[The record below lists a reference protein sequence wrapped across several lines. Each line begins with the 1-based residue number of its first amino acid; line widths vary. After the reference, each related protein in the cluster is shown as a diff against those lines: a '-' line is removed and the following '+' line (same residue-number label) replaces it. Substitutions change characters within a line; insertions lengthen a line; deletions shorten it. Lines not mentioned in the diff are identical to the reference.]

1 MTTHLSQILYKYAG
15 QLIGQDD
22 VQSLL
27 DNLSETAPNLVQS
40 VVPKLVPLHQLTGVL
55 RALLEERV
63 PISDLRRILE
73 NLASLAGRNLN
84 IIDTAEMLRPELAG
98 LLIQQ
103 VSPLNQPLPVIT
115 LGSELEHMLITMA
128 RQSGEEGL
136 VIDNTL
142 AQQLLRKI
150 SDTNDSLAA
159 KGRQPV
165 VVVSPAIRK
174 EFSKINTST
183 Y

>member
-1 MTTHLSQILYKYAG
+1 MES
-15 QLIGQDD
+15 
-22 VQSLL
+22 
-27 DNLSETAPNLVQS
+27 
-40 VVPKLVPLHQLTGVL
+40 
-55 RALLEERV
+55 
-63 PISDLRRILE
+63 
-73 NLASLAGRNLN
+73 LASLSGRNLN
-84 IIDTAEMLRPELAG
+84 ISDTAEILRPELSG

-115 LGSELEHMLITMA
+115 LSSELEHMLITMT

-159 KGRQPV
+159 KGRQAV

-174 EFSKINTST
+174 EFSKIIRQHIDDILVLAFTELPESRKIEVVAT
-183 Y
+183 ITGEADS